1 MYTTDYHYRLSLTGP
16 SDSLHTRLTVS
27 LCPSL
32 CQSIYGESI
41 PLLVIGGVS
50 VVSGLFTLLLPE
62 TLGLPLPET
71 MHDAVSAVR

>member
-1 MYTTDYHYRLSLTGP
+1 MTAPRVG
-16 SDSLHTRLTVS
+16 
-27 LCPSL
+27 
-32 CQSIYGESI
+32 QSVYGESI

-71 MHDAVSAVR
+71 IHDALSAAR